1 VRDQALA
8 VSGLLVPRLGGPP
21 VRPYHPDGI
30 YEAMAPTSA
39 DTVKKYFQDHGDAL
53 HRRTLYTYW
62 KRSIPHPAMLA
73 FGTPFRESCTLQRP
87 RSNTP
92 LQALN
97 LMNDVTYIEAAR
109 FLAQRMMT
117 EGGGTVDARLAHAFR
132 IVLARSPSPAQL
144 SVLRRAYHSSL
155 ATFKDDAPAVT
166 ALLSH
171 GERPSDP
178 KLNPHELAAFTSVAS
193 TLLCMDEVVTKQ

>member
-1 VRDQALA
+1 LA
-8 VSGLLVPRLGGPP
+8 
-21 VRPYHPDGI
+21 
-30 YEAMAPTSA
+30 ATSA
-39 DTVKKYFQDHGDAL
+39 DIVKTYVQDQGDSL
-53 HRRTLYTYW
+53 YRRSLYTYW